1 MNNQFPKP
9 IKKKS
14 APRKVVKSPSVKG
27 KPSLAIGKP
36 SLDKGKP
43 SLDKRKP
50 SLDKRKP
57 SIVTVKRSFVPQD
70 REDSHSRYS
79 EPQPPVE
86 DQTDET
92 ELIYGR
98 HSVLSALENQRQL
111 NRIWITQ
118 QMRYSSRF
126 HTLLPLAKARGTVID
141 EVGYN
146 RLDMMTGGATHQ
158 GVVAQVAPYTY
169 CELEELITRA
179 KSATEQ
185 PVILVA
191 DGITDPHNL
200 GAIARTAEAMGAQG
214 LVIPQRRAT
223 GVTSAVVK
231 VAAGALENLSVA
243 RVVNLSRT
251 LEALKEAGFWL
262 YGLSEKAD
270 QPLHEIELKGAIVL
284 VVGSEGEGLSLLTQR
299 CCDALVSIPLSGKT
313 PSLNVSV
320 ATGMALYELHR
331 QRSGQRLNFSSKN
344 VRHEQFVSPG
354 SA

>member
-1 MNNQFPKP
+1 MNNEFPKP

-14 APRKVVKSPSVKG
+14 APKKVVKSASGSGKPAPAKGKPYPRSGKPAPVKG
-27 KPSLAIGKP
+27 KPSPVTA
-36 SLDKGKP
+36 
-43 SLDKRKP
+43 KRAFEP
-50 SLDKRKP
+50 RD
-57 SIVTVKRSFVPQD
+57 
-70 REDSHSRYS
+70 RYS
-79 EPQPPVE
+79 TSIDSPEPSAVE
-86 DQTDET
+86 GQTDEA

-98 HSVLSALENQRQL
+98 HSVLTALENQRQL

-118 QMRYSSRF
+118 QIRYSSRF

-141 EVGYN
+141 EVGYS
-146 RLDMMTGGATHQ
+146 RLDMMTGGANHQ
-158 GVVAQVAPYTY
+158 GVVAQVAPYAY
-169 CELEELITRA
+169 CELEDLIARA
-179 KSATEQ
+179 KSASEQ
-185 PVILVA
+185 PVILLA

-251 LEALKEAGFWL
+251 LEVLKEAGFWI
-262 YGLSEKAD
+262 YGLSEKAT
-270 QPLHEIELKGAIVL
+270 QPLYETELKGPIVL

-299 CCDALVSIPLSGKT
+299 GCDGLVSIPLSGRT

-320 ATGMALYELHR
+320 ATGMALYELYR

-344 VRHEQFVSPG
+344 VRNEQFMFPG
-354 SA
+354 SP

>member
-14 APRKVVKSPSVKG
+14 APKKIVKSLPVTGKPAPVTG
-27 KPSLAIGKP
+27 KPSFRPK
-36 SLDKGKP
+36 
-43 SLDKRKP
+43 
-50 SLDKRKP
+50 
-57 SIVTVKRSFVPQD
+57 D
-70 REDSHSRYS
+70 RDSMVSSRTLES
-79 EPQPPVE
+79 QEPA
-86 DQTDET
+86 DDT

-98 HSVLSALENQRQL
+98 HSVISALENQRQL

-118 QMRYSSRF
+118 QLRYSSRF
-126 HTLLPLAKARGTVID
+126 HTLLPLAKTRGTVID

-146 RLDMMTGGATHQ
+146 RLDLMTGGATHQ
-158 GVVAQVAPYTY
+158 GVVAQVAPYAY
-169 CELEELITRA
+169 CELEELIARA
-179 KSATEQ
+179 KSVTEQ

-200 GAIARTAEAMGAQG
+200 GAIARTAEAMGVQG
-214 LVIPQRRAT
+214 LVIPQRRAS
-223 GVTSAVVK
+223 GVTSAVMK
-231 VAAGALENLSVA
+231 VAAGALEHLPVA

-270 QPLHEIELKGAIVL
+270 RSLHEVELKGAIVL
-284 VVGSEGEGLSLLTQR
+284 VVGSEGEGLSLLTQQR
-299 CCDALVSIPLSGKT
+299 CDGLLSVPLFGKT

-320 ATGMALYELHR
+320 ATGMALYELYR
-331 QRSGQRLNFSSKN
+331 QRGSQRLNFSAKN
-344 VRHEQFVSPG
+344 VRHEQFVPPG

>member
-1 MNNQFPKP
+1 MTNQFPKP

-14 APRKVVKSPSVKG
+14 APKKIIKSASG
-27 KPSLAIGKP
+27 EG
-36 SLDKGKP
+36 
-43 SLDKRKP
+43 
-50 SLDKRKP
+50 
-57 SIVTVKRSFVPQD
+57 KRSFESRGSRD
-70 REDSHSRYS
+70 RDRPRGADRTPSPRRGETPERND
-79 EPQPPVE
+79 
-86 DQTDET
+86 DT

-118 QMRYSSRF
+118 QLRYSSRF

-141 EVGYN
+141 EVGYT
-146 RLDMMTGGATHQ
+146 RLDSITGGATHQ
-158 GVVAQVAPYTY
+158 GVAAQVAAYAY
-169 CELEELITRA
+169 CELDDLIARA

-185 PVILVA
+185 PIILVA

-214 LVIPQRRAT
+214 LVIPQRRAV
-223 GVTSAVVK
+223 GITSSVMK
-231 VAAGALENLSVA
+231 VAAGALEHLPVA
-243 RVVNLSRT
+243 RVVNLSRS
-251 LEALKEAGFWL
+251 LETLKEAGFWL
-262 YGLSEKAD
+262 YGLSEKAT
-270 QPLHEIELKGAIVL
+270 QPLHDIDLKGAIVL

-299 CCDALVSIPLSGKT
+299 CCDGLVSIPLAGKI

-331 QRSGQRLNFSSKN
+331 QRGNQRIEFSRSN
-344 VRHEQFVSPG
+344 VRSEQFATSG

>member
-14 APRKVVKSPSVKG
+14 APRKIVKSPSGKG
-27 KPSLAIGKP
+27 KPVPAIGKP
-36 SLDKGKP
+36 SLD
-43 SLDKRKP
+43 DRKP
-50 SLDKRKP
+50 SLDKRRP
-57 SIVTVKRSFVPQD
+57 SIVTVKRSFGPKD
-70 REDSHSRYS
+70 RGDSHSSYS
-79 EPQPPVE
+79 PPQSEVQE
-86 DQTDET
+86 QTDES

-98 HSVLSALENQRQL
+98 HSVISALENQRQL

-118 QMRYSSRF
+118 QMRYSPRF

-158 GVVAQVAPYTY
+158 GVAAQVAPYTY
-169 CELEELITRA
+169 SGLEELIARA
-179 KSATEQ
+179 KSATEH

-231 VAAGALENLSVA
+231 VAAGALDNLSVA

-251 LEALKEAGFWL
+251 LETLKAAGFWL
-262 YGLSEKAD
+262 YGLSEKAN
-270 QPLHEIELKGAIVL
+270 QPIHEIELKGAIVL
-284 VVGSEGEGLSLLTQR
+284 VVGSEGEGLSLLTQQR
-299 CCDALVSIPLSGKT
+299 CDGLVSVPLSGKT

-320 ATGMALYELHR
+320 ATGMALYELYR
-331 QRSGQRLNFSSKN
+331 QRSSQRLNFSSKK
-344 VRHEQFVSPG
+344 VRNEQFVSSG

>member
-1 MNNQFPKP
+1 MNPQFSKP

-14 APRKVVKSPSVKG
+14 APRKILKSPSGTG
-27 KPSLAIGKP
+27 KPSP
-36 SLDKGKP
+36 EKGK
-43 SLDKRKP
+43 KK
-50 SLDKRKP
+50 
-57 SIVTVKRSFVPQD
+57 IVTVKRSFDANKQPD
-70 REDSHSRYS
+70 RSNSYS
-79 EPQPPVE
+79 QPNAEVE
-86 DQTDET
+86 ENRERDET

-98 HSVLSALENQRQL
+98 HSVISALENQRQL

-118 QMRYSSRF
+118 QIRYSSRF

-158 GVVAQVAPYTY
+158 GVAAQVAPYDY
-169 CELEELITRA
+169 CELGDLIARA

-185 PVILVA
+185 PTILVA

-231 VAAGALENLSVA
+231 VAAGALDNLSVA

-251 LEALKEAGFWL
+251 LETLKEAGFWL

-270 QPLHEIELKGAIVL
+270 RSIHEIELKG
-284 VVGSEGEGLSLLTQR
+284 
-299 CCDALVSIPLSGKT
+299 
-313 PSLNVSV
+313 
-320 ATGMALYELHR
+320 
-331 QRSGQRLNFSSKN
+331 
-344 VRHEQFVSPG
+344 
-354 SA
+354 

>member
-1 MNNQFPKP
+1 M
-9 IKKKS
+9 
-14 APRKVVKSPSVKG
+14 KSPSAKG

-36 SLDKGKP
+36 SLDKRKP
-43 SLDKRKP
+43 SLDKGKP

-70 REDSHSRYS
+70 REDSRSRYS
-79 EPQPPVE
+79 EPQPQVE

-158 GVVAQVAPYTY
+158 GVAAQVAPYAY

>member
-1 MNNQFPKP
+1 MNPQFSKP

-14 APRKVVKSPSVKG
+14 APRKILKSPSGTG
-27 KPSLAIGKP
+27 KPSPENGK
-36 SLDKGKP
+36 KK
-43 SLDKRKP
+43 
-50 SLDKRKP
+50 
-57 SIVTVKRSFVPQD
+57 IVTVKRSFDANKQPD
-70 REDSHSRYS
+70 RSNSYS
-79 EPQPPVE
+79 QPNAEVE
-86 DQTDET
+86 ENRERDET

-98 HSVLSALENQRQL
+98 HSVISALENQRQL

-118 QMRYSSRF
+118 QIRYSSRF

-158 GVVAQVAPYTY
+158 GVAAQVAPYDY
-169 CELEELITRA
+169 CELGDLIARA

-185 PVILVA
+185 PTILVA

-231 VAAGALENLSVA
+231 VAAGALDNLSVA

-251 LEALKEAGFWL
+251 LETLKEAGFWL

-270 QPLHEIELKGAIVL
+270 RSIHEIELKGPIVL
-284 VVGSEGEGLSLLTQR
+284 VVGSEGDGLSLLTQR
-299 CCDALVSIPLSGKT
+299 CCDGLVSIPLSGKT

-320 ATGMALYELHR
+320 ATGMALYEVHR
-331 QRSGQRLNFSSKN
+331 QRSSQRLNFSLKN
-344 VRHEQFVSPG
+344 VRNEQFVSPG
-354 SA
+354 SP